1 MSEFQEKH
9 TISRLIGAPPGYVGY
24 DEGGQLTEQ
33 VKNKPYSVILFDEIE
48 KANKDIFST
57 LLQVLDDG
65 HITDGLGRKINFK
78 NCVIIMTSNL
88 GVKKLQD
95 FGAGVGFK
103 SATSS
108 FMEEEQKRDILK
120 KELQKFFAP
129 EFLNRIDE
137 IVVFNQLKK
146 DDVKEIVKLE
156 LDKLFV
162 RLQGLK
168 YNITYD
174 SSITEMI
181 SDVGFDELY
190 GARPIKRAIQDKIED
205 FISEEVLNGNV
216 VEGGEY
222 ILKYESETVK
232 LEQIN
237 KKETTKKG
245 KKKKGVE

>member
-1 MSEFQEKH
+1 
-9 TISRLIGAPPGYVGY
+9 
-24 DEGGQLTEQ
+24 
-33 VKNKPYSVILFDEIE
+33 
-48 KANKDIFST
+48 
-57 LLQVLDDG
+57 
-65 HITDGLGRKINFK
+65 
-78 NCVIIMTSNL
+78 MTSNL

-232 LEQIN
+232 LEQIT

>member
-1 MSEFQEKH
+1 MKQFFPIIELVDRYCIAKLKFYKTQSNQEELDFYIQQLESYDL
-9 TISRLIGAPPGYVGY
+9 ISI
-24 DEGGQLTEQ
+24 
-33 VKNKPYSVILFDEIE
+33 
-48 KANKDIFST
+48 
-57 LLQVLDDG
+57 
-65 HITDGLGRKINFK
+65 
-78 NCVIIMTSNL
+78 
-88 GVKKLQD
+88 
-95 FGAGVGFK
+95 
-103 SATSS
+103 
-108 FMEEEQKRDILK
+108 
-120 KELQKFFAP
+120 
-129 EFLNRIDE
+129 
-137 IVVFNQLKK
+137 
-146 DDVKEIVKLE
+146 KLE

-232 LEQIN
+232 LEQIT

>member
-1 MSEFQEKH
+1 
-9 TISRLIGAPPGYVGY
+9 
-24 DEGGQLTEQ
+24 
-33 VKNKPYSVILFDEIE
+33 
-48 KANKDIFST
+48 
-57 LLQVLDDG
+57 
-65 HITDGLGRKINFK
+65 
-78 NCVIIMTSNL
+78 MTSNL